1 MDIGVAQKTAYLGSN
16 STTGGLPE
24 GASPGTPGTPTL
36 QSARK
41 AESATD
47 SAISRDELDEA
58 VASMQS
64 FVQSVRRDLDFHV
77 DDSSGRVVVQVIA
90 SDSGDVI
97 RQIPSEEA
105 LELAARLDDARSLL
119 FREQA

>member
-1 MDIGVAQKTAYLGSN
+1 MNITTPNLQYAP
-16 STTGGLPE
+16 STVTSV
-24 GASPGTPGTPTL
+24 SPGKTSSDAATSVATG
-36 QSARK
+36 K
-41 AESATD
+41 AETAVSASEAVD
-47 SAISRDELDEA
+47 RDELDSA

-64 FVQSVRRDLDFHV
+64 YAQSVKRNLDFHL

-90 SDSGDVI
+90 SDSGEVI

-105 LELAARLDDARSLL
+105 LELAANLDGVRSLL